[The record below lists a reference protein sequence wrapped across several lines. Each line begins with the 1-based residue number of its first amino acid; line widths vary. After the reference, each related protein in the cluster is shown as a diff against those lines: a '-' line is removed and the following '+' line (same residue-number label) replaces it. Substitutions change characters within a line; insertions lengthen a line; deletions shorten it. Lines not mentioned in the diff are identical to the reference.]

1 MPPASKVIVD
11 GVKGGSDSFGNVYE
25 STAEMWQKELGKAN
39 PTSKKGWYGKAVHY
53 WDGVDATVD
62 GVLGGF
68 GHVSGVD
75 LKESQEFLTSL
86 KNDGHLK
93 LSEESRAVDC
103 GAGIG
108 RITEGLLCKMFSK
121 VDLVEPVVKLLK
133 QGEDKLKGMPTVGD
147 FHYVGLQDF
156 TPEKGMYDVIWVQ
169 WVIGHLTDDDCV
181 AFFTRCR
188 RGLKEGGVICLKENV
203 CKDGFVVDKDDSSVT
218 RSDVYLQGLFR
229 EAGMEILSMTFQLD
243 FPKELFAVR
252 MFAVR

>member
-1 MPPASKVIVD
+1 MPPASKVDVE
-11 GVKGGSDSFGNVYE
+11 GVSGGSDSFGNTYE
-25 STAEMWQKELGKAN
+25 STGDMWQKELGKAN
-39 PTSKKGWYGKAVHY
+39 PTSKKGWYGKAVVY

-68 GHVSGVD
+68 GHVTGVD
-75 LKESQEFLTSL
+75 LKESDAFLKQL
-86 KNDGHLK
+86 QADGHLVM
-93 LSEESRAVDC
+93 SDDSRAVDC

-108 RITEGLLCKMFSK
+108 RITEGLLTKMFK
-121 VDLVEPVVKLLK
+121 KTDLVEPVEKLLK
-133 QGEDKLKGMPTVGD
+133 QGEVMLKDNERVGR

-156 TPEKGMYDVIWVQ
+156 TPEKGLYDVIWVQ
-169 WVIGHLTDDDCV
+169 WVIGHLTDDDFV

-188 RGLKEGGVICLKENV
+188 RGLKPGGVICLKENV

-218 RSDVYLQGLFR
+218 RSDVYLQGLFKT
-229 EAGMEILSMTFQLD
+229 AGMEMLAMTFQKD